1 MMPINAAMYSLQWS
15 SGMGFWIT
23 AGQIAKGAAN
33 ALEKQVNEMQA
44 TKMRLE
50 SKNSDD
56 LKRLIKSEGFFGSPS
71 SIEKSVAVKILKER
85 GDA

>member
-1 MMPINAAMYSLQWS
+1 
-15 SGMGFWIT
+15 
-23 AGQIAKGAAN
+23 
-33 ALEKQVNEMQA
+33 MQA

-56 LKRLIKSEGFFGSPS
+56 LKRMIKSEGFFGSPS
-71 SIEKSVAVKILKER
+71 SIEKSIAVKILKER

>member
-1 MMPINAAMYSLQWS
+1 
-15 SGMGFWIT
+15 MGFWKT